1 MGLLWPTLALGSQVV
16 LVASSNQVVPRLH
29 AAGRRRHRG
38 GELLPERRTSRLRTH
53 LAHQI
58 LLKLSHHVPVL
69 RGQPLHGAD
78 KLGTSTTGANEVRP
92 PTTTKQPASAVGRLQ
107 RPAGLYRTYLVEV
120 LRQLVQRLGD
130 DLDGVGVERIV
141 LGVSIEPRILIE
153 VRMVSVLIHV

>member
-69 RGQPLHGAD
+69 RGQPLHGAN
-78 KLGTSTTGANEVRP
+78 KVRT

-130 DLDGVGVERIV
+130 DLDGV
-141 LGVSIEPRILIE
+141 
-153 VRMVSVLIHV
+153 